1 MKVIEINSCFEL
13 ESGEF
18 VITVSGKC
26 INETNANILAKVLK
40 SNEKSLPPLNIEV
53 NDNECRIIYKVDED
67 KLEKTKSSIEETIKS
82 SIAEGKESGSIPINI
97 NEVIGDNSN
106 GIYELVNKTVDS
118 FIKWYINQTYVIAA
132 HFYPVNKMKEMV
144 DNIISE
150 KKDLYLVRD
159 YREYLNVLQDLIN
172 ETRTIQYAKFS
183 FGTSEFSNACI
194 AIKKEYDLD
203 DLIENNLVEGT
214 IFND

>member
-40 SNEKSLPPLNIEV
+40 SNEKNL
-53 NDNECRIIYKVDED
+53 DED
-67 KLEKTKSSIEETIKS
+67 KLEKTKSSI
-82 SIAEGKESGSIPINI
+82 AEGKEGGSIPINI

-172 ETRTIQYAKFS
+172 ETRTIQYAKFN

>member
-40 SNEKSLPPLNIEV
+40 SNEKNLPPLNIEV

-82 SIAEGKESGSIPINI
+82 SIAEGKEGGSIPINI

-150 KKDLYLVRD
+150 TSLVR
-159 YREYLNVLQDLIN
+159 
-172 ETRTIQYAKFS
+172 
-183 FGTSEFSNACI
+183 
-194 AIKKEYDLD
+194 KKIFILLE
-203 DLIENNLVEGT
+203 ITEN
-214 IFND
+214 I